1 MHSQPTTPEAAA
13 PTAVPESVPL
23 PTSRRIQFTYRHV
36 EAVIRVACRLAV
48 VSLGWAWR
56 VAVGAVFCTN
66 LFLSILVV
74 GWLYRWM
81 QWRALNVW
89 WRQSRAAKEGSFED
103 FCDSLGLDSP
113 TPRPRWFL
121 RDHFRWHRIQ
131 QEMKAPTWD
140 GEPPGFLRLAAR
152 AVVVPVRALWLNFW
166 VGLKALFCT
175 YSLTCWGCLLMTWA
189 WEYGGLNSFNKGYE
203 QAWVGQTF
211 SLLGVLLFVAALF
224 YVPMAQVHQAVTG
237 DMRAFFDFRFLWQL
251 IRARLTAYVIYA
263 GLFIGIALVFEM
275 LKTAPLFM
283 PWCDLSGDPTP
294 AELRT
299 CLACLAAYYLVCGF
313 LLFLTLLLTR
323 RVAVSIYCSAV
334 LKVLR
339 RGRVRHEELHPK
351 LGRWLD
357 RMGVLPAV
365 IPQRE
370 GAVLALRKT
379 GRLFYRWA
387 LWTVLFFLWMGFAAP
402 KQYVGESLNYHPVLG
417 FMNHPMIQFPAFD
430 YIPYSNFIGASPEP

>member
-1 MHSQPTTPEAAA
+1 MESQPTMPEAPPDLAL
-13 PTAVPESVPL
+13 TAVPESAPAPPV
-23 PTSRRIQFTYRHV
+23 QYNYRNV
-36 EAVIRVACRLAV
+36 EAAIRLACWLAV

-66 LFLSILVV
+66 LFLSIFVV

-89 WRQSRAAKEGSFED
+89 WRQSLAAREGSFND
-103 FCDSLGLDSP
+103 FCDSLGMDSP
-113 TPRPRWFL
+113 VARPRWFL
-121 RDHFRWHRIQ
+121 RDHFHWHRIQ

-140 GEPPGFLRLAAR
+140 GEPPGFVRLAAR
-152 AVVVPVRALWLNFW
+152 ALVVPVRSLWLNFW

-175 YSLTCWGCLLMTWA
+175 YSLTCWGCLLMA
-189 WEYGGLNSFNKGYE
+189 WGWEFGGPNSWLNGYE
-203 QAWVGQTF
+203 QAWVGLTL
-211 SLLGVLLFVAALF
+211 SPLGVLLFIAALF
-224 YVPMAQVHQAVTG
+224 YTPMAQVHQAVTG

-263 GLFIGIALVFEM
+263 ALFVGLAFLFEI
-275 LKTAPLFM
+275 LKTAPRFL

-294 AELRT
+294 GELGT
-299 CLACLAAYYLVCGF
+299 CVACLWVYYLVCGF
-313 LLFLTLLLTR
+313 LLFLTLLATR
-323 RVAVSIYCSAV
+323 RIAVSIYCSAV

-365 IPQRE
+365 TPQRE
-370 GAVLALRKT
+370 GVVLAVRKT

-387 LWTVLFFLWMGFAAP
+387 LWTALFFVWLGFAAP
-402 KQYVGESLNYHPVLG
+402 KQYFGEFLNYHPALG

-430 YIPYSNFIGASPEP
+430 YIPYSNFIRSDAGP